1 MGSIMAAKDFPPGS
15 TREPILKPVP
25 ILQLRPTQ
33 MTVGMREVNA
43 RQKHWRD
50 QGNAKKRRAFLE
62 KHLIPVILG
71 PGGEHY
77 IVDHHHLAL
86 ALHREGLKN
95 LYVIVVA
102 NLSFLDTDTFWFVL
116 DQRDW
121 MHPFDTKGARKSPRA
136 IPRNVERLKDDPY
149 RSLAGELRRMG
160 GYAKDTT
167 PFSEFLWADFLRRR
181 IKRKL
186 VEKNFTRA
194 LEHGLKLAKEKD
206 ASYLPG
212 WCGPVDL

>member
-1 MGSIMAAKDFPPGS
+1 MAAKDFPPGN
-15 TREPILKPVP
+15 TREPVLKPVP
-25 ILQLRPTQ
+25 ILDLRPTQ
-33 MTVGMREVNA
+33 MTVGMREVEA
-43 RQKHWRD
+43 RRKHWRD
-50 QGNAKKRRAFLE
+50 QASAKKRRLFLE

-71 PGGEHY
+71 PGGKHY

-86 ALHREGLKN
+86 ALHKEGLKK
-95 LYVIVVA
+95 LYVTVMA
-102 NLSFLDTDTFWFVL
+102 DLSFVDMDTFWFVL
-116 DQRDW
+116 DQKDW
-121 MHPFDTKGARKSPRA
+121 MHPFDAKGARRAPRA
-136 IPRNVERLKDDPY
+136 IPKTIEHLKDDPY

-167 PFSEFLWADFLRRR
+167 PFAEFLWANFLHRH
-181 IKRKL
+181 IPKKL

-194 LEHGLKLAKEKD
+194 LEHSLKLAKEKE

>member
-1 MGSIMAAKDFPPGS
+1 MAAKDFPPGNA
-15 TREPILKPVP
+15 REPVLKPVS
-25 ILQLRPTQ
+25 ILDLRPTQ
-33 MTVGMREVNA
+33 MTVGMREVDA
-43 RQKHWRD
+43 RRKHWRD
-50 QGNAKKRRAFLE
+50 QEGARKRRVFLE

-71 PGGEHY
+71 PGGKHY

-86 ALHREGLKN
+86 ALHKEGLKK
-95 LYVIVVA
+95 LYVTVMA
-102 NLSFLDTDTFWFVL
+102 DLSFLDSETFWFVL
-116 DQRDW
+116 DQKDW
-121 MHPFDTKGARKSPRA
+121 MHPFDTKGVRCSARVIPKS
-136 IPRNVERLKDDPY
+136 VERMKDDPY

-186 VEKNFTRA
+186 VERNFTRA
-194 LEHGLKLAKEKD
+194 LEHSLKLAKEKE

-212 WCGPVDL
+212 WSGPVDL